1 MHVMMARGGGFCW
14 GVKRAVEKARDLSRQ
29 TSGKVYTDGPLVH
42 NEHVMENL
50 RREGIEET
58 TDPERLREGSLLIR
72 AHGVTPQRRRTL
84 KALDIPLTDATCPDV
99 ARIQGLVRKHARQG
113 YHTLVYGDRGHAEVV
128 GIEGYAEGRC
138 HVITGIND
146 VAALPALQRVC
157 LVSQSTQSPSEY
169 ATVAQAVQTRF
180 RDAVVLDTICA
191 ATRERQAG
199 LEDVARHAEALV
211 VVGGAHSANTRR
223 LVELAQSLR
232 PTIHIQV
239 AAQLKAADFEGVNTV
254 GLAAGASTPDG
265 VIESVRQRLHAL

>member
-1 MHVMMARGGGFCW
+1 MRVLISAGSGFCW
-14 GVKRAVEKARDLSRQ
+14 GVKRAIGKARNLSRR
-29 TSGKVYTDGPLVH
+29 TPGTVYTDGPLVH
-42 NEHVMENL
+42 SEQAMAQL

-58 TDPERLREGSLLIR
+58 RRPEALQEGALLIR
-72 AHGVTPQRRRTL
+72 AHGVTPERRAAL
-84 KALDIPLTDATCPDV
+84 KALDIPLVDASCPDV

-113 YHTLVYGDRGHAEVV
+113 YHTLIYGDRGHAEVV

-239 AAQLKAADFEGVNTV
+239 AEQLKAADFEGVNTV